1 MDLDAASP
9 CALDHDLGDVS
20 CSPSVDSP
28 TPVPQ
33 DRVPESAGGACGD
46 ACGEKAADA
55 SESQVLSPK
64 MDPPCDSDP
73 ELGDWSCSPLCA
85 SPPHVPDDLVLES
98 PDRQRGDEN
107 GDNVAVD
114 RDTEEQVFWDELEQ
128 ESAKYD
134 EEKQRTKEVH
144 LLFELVAKLLE
155 REVAVR
161 EAMAQHTLG
170 DASVFTPPRKK
181 KASFSKS
188 VLGRHSAERLWWLRS
203 L

>member
-9 CALDHDLGDVS
+9 CAPDHDLGDWS

-28 TPVPQ
+28 TLVPQ

-114 RDTEEQVFWDELEQ
+114 SDAEERAFWDELEQ
-128 ESAKYD
+128 ESAKYA
-134 EEKQRTKEVH
+134 EENQHMKEAD
-144 LLFELVAKLLE
+144 LLLELAGKLLE
-155 REVAVR
+155 REVAAR

-170 DASVFTPPRKK
+170 DASGVTPRRKQGHFK
-181 KASFSKS
+181 
-188 VLGRHSAERLWWLRS
+188 REPS
-203 L
+203 LS